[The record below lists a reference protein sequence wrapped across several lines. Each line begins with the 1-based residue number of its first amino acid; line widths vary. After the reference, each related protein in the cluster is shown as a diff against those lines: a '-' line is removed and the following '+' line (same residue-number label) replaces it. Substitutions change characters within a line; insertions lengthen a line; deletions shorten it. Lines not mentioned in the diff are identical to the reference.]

1 MATEKRLIDA
11 IALISK
17 ARRMETTDNN
27 GIPVDTYAVSVLA
40 IEDAPTVDAVEVVRC
55 KDCKHRKKWT
65 TTGQFCCFHETSGMA
80 VGVDL
85 RDDDFCS
92 YGERKDDA

>member
-1 MATEKRLIDA
+1 MYLIATVCNTETIFIDA
-11 IALISK
+11 IID
-17 ARRMETTDNN
+17 EIDNADD
-27 GIPVDTYAVSVLA
+27 VYA
-40 IEDAPTVDAVEVVRC
+40 EEVVYC

-65 TTGQFCCFHETSGMA
+65 NTGQFCCFHETSGMA

-92 YGERKDDA
+92 YGERGSDEQKDG